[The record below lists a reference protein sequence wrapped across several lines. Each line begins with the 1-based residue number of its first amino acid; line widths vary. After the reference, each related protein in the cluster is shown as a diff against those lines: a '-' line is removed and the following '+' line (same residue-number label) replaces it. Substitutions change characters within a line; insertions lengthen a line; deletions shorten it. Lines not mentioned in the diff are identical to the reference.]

1 MSIMFRNARRGTP
14 FSTHGMRCSVLVFVE
29 KQCPRSEFAAAKIN
43 RSECHLAAHP
53 GVPRPLNSDRQSTR
67 GQCPNT
73 GGFGLGVPQPLN
85 SDRQRTQGQCLNT
98 GRSNVEN
105 RDVWV
110 LKMGLNLT
118 SFARFMELPKGRDM
132 KYSVLVFTGKQCPR
146 SEFSAFFGT
155 HG

>member
-1 MSIMFRNARRGTP
+1 MSIMLRNTRRGTP

-53 GVPRPLNSDRQSTR
+53 GVPRPLNSDRQSTW

-98 GRSNVEN
+98 GRFAHVAT
-105 RDVWV
+105 
-110 LKMGLNLT
+110 LKIGT
-118 SFARFMELPKGRDM
+118 SGSPRWGRILRPSARFMELPKGRALRPAGM
-132 KYSVLVFTGKQCPR
+132 PNFARK
-146 SEFSAFFGT
+146 
-155 HG
+155 

>member
-1 MSIMFRNARRGTP
+1 MVIPSYP
-14 FSTHGMRCSVLVFVE
+14 S
-29 KQCPRSEFAAAKIN
+29 
-43 RSECHLAAHP
+43 
-53 GVPRPLNSDRQSTR
+53 GVPQPLNGDRQSTR

-105 RDVWV
+105 RDVWIP
-110 LKMGLNLT
+110 KMGLNLT

-146 SEFSAFFGT
+146 SEFSAFLRAWMKCCTFFVAEKRCFQERMFRLRGVPVGMPT
-155 HG
+155 GAPPGGFPSR